1 MEIYVVA
8 LSQRRGIKEVTE
20 WMSSD
25 EFMND
30 VPTYF
35 LYPIS
40 LEIMKDPVKVST
52 GITYDRECI
61 EKWLFSK
68 NNKTC
73 PITKQLLSDYTHLTP
88 NHTLRR
94 LIQAW
99 CTLNASQGIQR
110 IPTPKPPIN
119 KTQITKLIKQASQSN
134 LTIQIKC
141 LKTLRSFASGSE
153 TNKRFMEDAG
163 VVDFLASTVVNN
175 SCNIDSASLLLS
187 ETNVNMV
194 DEALSI
200 LHNLH
205 VSEAGLKNLLAFK
218 NGQFI
223 ESLTKVL
230 QKGFFES
237 RAYAVFLLK
246 SMTEV
251 AEPVHLLHQ
260 KTDLF
265 VELVQV
271 LKDQISQKVSK
282 AALQTLIILCPCGRN
297 RIKGVEAGTV
307 SVLIE
312 LLLEN
317 CKDRKPNEMMLVL
330 LECLCQCAE
339 GRAEL
344 LRHGAGMAVVSAI
357 RDEINDVE
365 IIYKPLSD
373 MLECVGEADVVF
385 TSTASENPLILKQ
398 HVKELPFASEEMGRK
413 RLFVDIF
420 VPRNVGSCV
429 DDLESV
435 KVYNVDNLK
444 EVVAANKEDK
454 LRKAMEAQV
463 IIGEESG
470 QFEAWRDSL
479 ETVPTIKKLRAYAER
494 LRIAEVEKCLGKMSD
509 EDINKKTQKAVDDLG
524 RGIVN
529 KMLHGPMQHLR
540 CDGSDSR
547 TLSETL
553 ENMHALNR
561 MFGLETEVS
570 VLEQKIRAKVEQK
583 P

>member
-1 MEIYVVA
+1 
-8 LSQRRGIKEVTE
+8 
-20 WMSSD
+20 
-25 EFMND
+25 
-30 VPTYF
+30 
-35 LYPIS
+35 
-40 LEIMKDPVKVST
+40 
-52 GITYDRECI
+52 
-61 EKWLFSK
+61 
-68 NNKTC
+68 
-73 PITKQLLSDYTHLTP
+73 YTHLTP

-153 TNKRFMEDAG
+153 TNKRCMEDAG

-187 ETNVNMV
+187 ETNVNLV

-205 VSEAGLKNLLAFK
+205 VSEAGLKNLLALK

-251 AEPVHLLHQ
+251 AEPVQLLHQ

-307 SVLIE
+307 PVLIE

-344 LRHGAGMAVVSAI
+344 LRHGLQV
-357 RDEINDVE
+357 DELRN
-365 IIYKPLSD
+365 YK
-373 MLECVGEADVVF
+373 
-385 TSTASENPLILKQ
+385 
-398 HVKELPFASEEMGRK
+398 KEL
-413 RLFVDIF
+413 
-420 VPRNVGSCV
+420 
-429 DDLESV
+429 
-435 KVYNVDNLK
+435 
-444 EVVAANKEDK
+444 
-454 LRKAMEAQV
+454 
-463 IIGEESG
+463 
-470 QFEAWRDSL
+470 
-479 ETVPTIKKLRAYAER
+479 
-494 LRIAEVEKCLGKMSD
+494 VE
-509 EDINKKTQKAVDDLG
+509 
-524 RGIVN
+524 
-529 KMLHGPMQHLR
+529 
-540 CDGSDSR
+540 
-547 TLSETL
+547 
-553 ENMHALNR
+553 
-561 MFGLETEVS
+561 
-570 VLEQKIRAKVEQK
+570 
-583 P
+583 